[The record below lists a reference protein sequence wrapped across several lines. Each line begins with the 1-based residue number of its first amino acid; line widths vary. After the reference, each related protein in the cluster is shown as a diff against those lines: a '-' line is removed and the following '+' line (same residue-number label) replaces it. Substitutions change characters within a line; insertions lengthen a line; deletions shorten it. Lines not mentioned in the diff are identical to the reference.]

1 MILAQQIRSEILE
14 SLFVTPVTIY
24 PQGNP
29 NSMGDT
35 VEGTAVTYY
44 GYVYEN
50 AVVVINAM
58 GKEEVSNM
66 QIYLKG
72 DEAEAVSPTSL
83 VTCLDATKQR
93 IIARKVYRGR
103 QAAQVIGMLYLP

>member
-1 MILAQQIRSEILE
+1 MILAQQIRSDILE

-29 NSMGDT
+29 DSMGDT
-35 VEGTAVTYY
+35 VEGAAVNYL

-58 GKEEVSNM
+58 GKEELSNM

-72 DEAEAVSPTSL
+72 DEAKAVALTSL

-103 QAAQVIGMLYLP
+103 QAAEVIGILYLP